1 VINTGVGELV
11 MDVDEACR
19 VRMLMD
25 DVNVQGRKERIDELQ
40 TKSAS
45 SSEMCL
51 MIPLT
56 FYRLINN

>member
-1 VINTGVGELV
+1 

-45 SSEMCL
+45 SSAICS

-56 FYRLINN
+56 FYRLIDD